1 MVCYKG
7 AVMFE
12 FLFFILFIGVLFF
25 TGLSFMAV
33 LVTIGLSIVAMF
45 LFGMIGVVIKLLPWI
60 IVIALGLWFYKNYV
74 VTTR

>member
-1 MVCYKG
+1 
-7 AVMFE
+7 
-12 FLFFILFIGVLFF
+12 
-25 TGLSFMAV
+25 MAV